1 MLLLHGEVNRLDV
14 DRIPCLN
21 GNAVAAGFHLR
32 DLHDDLFLVL
42 FYERG
47 LVIGF
52 VIGEEYG
59 GNGAF
64 SQILSRHRQV
74 SFTLPDDGSTA
85 VTSGEP
91 CAKSNGQRSVSRA
104 ATRSANV
111 VW

>member
-1 MLLLHGEVNRLDV
+1 MRN
-14 DRIPCLN
+14 
-21 GNAVAAGFHLR
+21 
-32 DLHDDLFLVL
+32 LHDDLFLVL

-52 VIGEEYG
+52 VVGEEYG
-59 GNGAF
+59 GNVAF

-74 SFTLPDDGSTA
+74 SFTLPDDGSTP

-104 ATRSANV
+104 AATRSANV